1 MKEVLLNL
9 IKAQNKMEE
18 SYFSFLKYLSTLSIG
33 FLGLFIGLKPIEF
46 PNYYSAFFFF
56 ITILFISLSTIFLSV
71 CIYYETKNSRKET
84 EIRKNLVLKY
94 IENPIDNKFQIE
106 TYENKHE
113 RIFEFI
119 TYSLLIL
126 SLVLVCIYVFFSTL
140 Y

>member
-46 PNYYSAFFFF
+46 PNYYSDFFFF